1 MTKPVSNRLKEL
13 RKQAGLTQEELSQK
27 IGVIRKTVSNWERG
41 FSRINPEYAEQLANY
56 FQVSIGYLLGVSDDK
71 QDSSSDSDLSYW
83 ITYKQKH

>member
-1 MTKPVSNRLKEL
+1 MTKRSPDRLKDL

-41 FSRINPEYAEQLANY
+41 FTRISPDYAEQLANY

-71 QDSSSDSDLSYW
+71 QGSNSDLSSW
-83 ITYKQKH
+83 IAYKQKDR

>member
-1 MTKPVSNRLKEL
+1 MTKRGSDRLKEL

-41 FSRINPEYAEQLANY
+41 FTRISPYYAEQLANY

-71 QDSSSDSDLSYW
+71 QGSSSDLSCW
-83 ITYKQKH
+83 IAYKQNNR